1 MWKEAQA
8 KCWESVPTKVTE
20 GMNQVFIRPITLEE
34 VKEVFMALPQ
44 GKAPHID
51 GIPTKFLQENLDATS
66 KDIWKAITKMLDSE
80 NMPMGLNISLII
92 LIPKIENRSQIGNWQ
107 PITFFNNVYKILA
120 KFLAKYLQKL
130 LPYIFWPNQ
139 TKFMARRNIVD
150 NSFLA
155 QEAMEWVVHSKH
167 DFNFTPTRL

>member
-8 KCWESVPTKVTE
+8 KCWESVPTKVTK

-51 GIPTKFLQENLDATS
+51 GIPTKFLKENLDATS

-92 LIPKIENRSQIGNWQ
+92 LIPKIENRSQIGNW
-107 PITFFNNVYKILA
+107 
-120 KFLAKYLQKL
+120 
-130 LPYIFWPNQ
+130 
-139 TKFMARRNIVD
+139 
-150 NSFLA
+150 
-155 QEAMEWVVHSKH
+155 
-167 DFNFTPTRL
+167 

>member
-8 KCWESVPTKVTE
+8 KCWESIPTKVTK

-44 GKAPHID
+44 GKAPYID
-51 GIPTKFLQENLDATS
+51 GIPTKFFQENLDATS

-80 NMPMGLNISLII
+80 SMPTRLNINLII
-92 LIPKIENRSQIGNWQ
+92 LIPKIENCSQIRNWH
-107 PITFFNNVYKILA
+107 PITFFDNVYKIFA

-130 LPYIFWPNQ
+130 LP
-139 TKFMARRNIVD
+139 
-150 NSFLA
+150 
-155 QEAMEWVVHSKH
+155 
-167 DFNFTPTRL
+167 

>member
-8 KCWESVPTKVTE
+8 RCREIIPTKVTK

-34 VKEVFMALPQ
+34 VKAVFIALPQ

-80 NMPMGLNISLII
+80 SMLTGLNISLII
-92 LIPKIENRSQIGNWQ
+92 LIPKIENCFQIGNWH
-107 PITFFNNVYKILA
+107 PLTFFNNVYKILA

-130 LPYIFWPNQ
+130 L
-139 TKFMARRNIVD
+139 
-150 NSFLA
+150 L
-155 QEAMEWVVHSKH
+155 
-167 DFNFTPTRL
+167 